1 MLYHRDTLFR
11 LSCTVS
17 EARVSIL
24 MYLKAW
30 LHTRIATYAN
40 HDETKENEKIEKK
53 RNAALGI
60 SSDSSEQ
67 TVQNMLCGA
76 VLMTPRKIQVF
87 QEKKINARLRAHNH
101 S

>member
-40 HDETKENEKIEKK
+40 HDETKENKKIEKK

-60 SSDSSEQ
+60 SSESCEQ

-76 VLMTPRKIQVF
+76 AVMTLRKIQVF
-87 QEKKINARLRAHNH
+87 QGKKLMQC
-101 S
+101 

>member
-1 MLYHRDTLFR
+1 M
-11 LSCTVS
+11 
-17 EARVSIL
+17 SIL

-76 VLMTPRKIQVF
+76 AVMTPRKIQVF
-87 QEKKINARLRAHNH
+87 QGKKLMQC
-101 S
+101 